1 MPSNTTVEEKNRFPA
16 RTTLISIIGW
26 FIPMIVFGFVSISSI
41 DLEDTTGIAILVAL
55 TVLGPVSAYVLYRI
69 DKQQANGHVTVW
81 GFR

>member
-1 MPSNTTVEEKNRFPA
+1 
-16 RTTLISIIGW
+16 
-26 FIPMIVFGFVSISSI
+26 MIVFGFVSISSI

-55 TVLGPVSAYVLYRI
+55 TVLSPVSAYVLYRI